1 MFSKTGVPLSQ
12 FSEVEIRL
20 SREPDRGYRVLIHPG
35 LFQQLELGLSEL
47 LDRRSE
53 HWVIL
58 TDDRVAP
65 LYLETLRSQLQARV
79 GRVDQVVVPAGE
91 PSKSISQCERVW
103 QLLVACR
110 TDRKTMLVALG
121 GGVVGDLA
129 GFIAATFARGL
140 DFVQIPTTLLAQVDS
155 SVGGK
160 VGINLP
166 QAKNIVGSFW
176 QPRRVIIDP
185 DLLGTLPD
193 REYRCGLA
201 EVVKY
206 GVILDPGFFGFLE
219 DSVDRLR
226 AKDSQI
232 LTQVIRRCCQLKAE
246 VVESD
251 PYETS
256 GLRAILNYGHTY
268 GHAIESVYG
277 YGTWLHG
284 EAVAMGMTCA
294 ARLAVELKRLSP
306 EVFARQTRLLR
317 NLGLPVEIPDDSHDQ
332 LLQAMG
338 RDKKVAEGQLN
349 LILPQSLGTV
359 SSVAAPDRSLLLASL
374 QNRFNL

>member
-1 MFSKTGVPLSQ
+1 LSQ

-35 LFQQLELGLSEL
+35 LFQQLESGLSEL

-53 HWVIL
+53 HWVII

-65 LYLETLRSQLQARV
+65 LYLETLRGQIQSRV
-79 GRVDQVVVPAGE
+79 GRFDQVVVPAGE
-91 PSKSISQCERVW
+91 SSKSISQCERVW

-110 TDRKTMLVALG
+110 TDRRTMLVALG

-185 DLLGTLPD
+185 DLLRTLPA

-206 GVILDPGFFGFLE
+206 GVILDPDFFCFLE
-219 DSVDRLR
+219 DSMDRLR
-226 AKDSQI
+226 AKDSQV
-232 LTQVIRRCCQLKAE
+232 LTQVIHRCCQLKAG

-294 ARLAVELKRLSP
+294 ARLAVELNRLSP
-306 EVFARQTRLLR
+306 EVFDRQTRLLR
-317 NLGLPVEIPDDSHDQ
+317 NLGLPVEIPDNSHDQ

-349 LILPQSLGTV
+349 LILPQSLGKV
-359 SSVAAPDRSLLLASL
+359 GSVAAPDRSLLLASL